1 MCRADMCWCNKA
13 QTTCWFGRT
22 KLFWQCPVWVGS
34 DQGCCLGLLFIFWEQ
49 NARETSQNKP
59 IGICFWISLFKGICH
74 LDSYKNSLPLSN
86 FSWLRRYWN
95 GFFRKPSKKSMI
107 KDQRVRPAEF
117 DNARGLRMDS
127 RKNYCAYGTKFISIV
142 VGTKVRI
149 DVLNG

>member
-34 DQGCCLGLLFIFWEQ
+34 DQGCCLGLPFIVWEQ

-95 GFFRKPSKKSMI
+95 GFLENPQKRAWSK
-107 KDQRVRPAEF
+107 
-117 DNARGLRMDS
+117 
-127 RKNYCAYGTKFISIV
+127 TKGSGRQSLTMPGVSVWIPEGITVPMGQSSFQLLLV
-142 VGTKVRI
+142 QK
-149 DVLNG
+149 